1 MSAQQLKIGLSL
13 VSNGTHPA
21 GWRLPEARADAALD
35 FALWKEMAQAAERA
49 KIHFIFLADGIAVR
63 TAASDDDALSYSG
76 RIDQFEPLTLISAL
90 SAVTERIGFIS
101 TASTTYNEPFHI
113 ARKFAS
119 IDHISGGRGGWNVV
133 TSWSEAEAKN
143 FSRDKHLEHSIRYG
157 RAEEFVDVV
166 RGLWDSWEDD
176 AFERDKIGGRYFD
189 PAKMHV
195 LNHVGED
202 FSVRGPLNI
211 ARPIQGY
218 PVIAQ
223 AGSSEPGQ
231 ELAART
237 ADLIY
242 TAKQKREDAIAFYNS
257 VKGRFHKYGRTPDQA
272 LVMPGIMP
280 VIGRTEQEARDK
292 YEQIQQLI
300 HPKVGLAMLARTFGD
315 LSSYPLDGPLP
326 DDLPVLD
333 GVKSHRDPLL
343 RMAREGNLTIRQLY
357 ERVTGAAGHLQLCGT
372 PKSIADT
379 MEEWFT
385 TGACDGFNIMAPYFP
400 AGLYEFLDQVIPE
413 LQRRGLFHNEY
424 EGRTLRENLGLAR
437 PKHGAYKSTSLGS
450 ANRPAAAA
458 E

>member
-1 MSAQQLKIGLSL
+1 MSDRQLKIGLSL

-35 FALWKEMAQAAERA
+35 FALWKEMAQAAEAA

-63 TAASDDDALSYSG
+63 TAASDNDALSYSG
-76 RIDQFEPLTLISAL
+76 RIDQFEPLTLIAGL
-90 SAVTERIGFIS
+90 SAVTDRIGYIA
-101 TASTTYNEPFHI
+101 TASTTYNEPYHI

-119 IDHISGGRGGWNVV
+119 LDHISGGRVGWNVV

-176 AFERDKIGGRYFD
+176 AFCRDKDGGRYFH

-242 TAKQKREDAIAFYNS
+242 TAKQRRDDAAGFYES
-257 VKGRFHKYGRTPDQA
+257 VKGRFSKYGRSRGSA

-280 VIGRTEQEARDK
+280 LIGKTMEEARAK
-292 YEQIQQLI
+292 YDRIQHLI

-315 LSSYPLDGPLP
+315 LSGYPLDGPLP
-326 DDLPVLD
+326 DNLPMMD

-343 RMAREGNLTIRQLY
+343 RMARDENLSIRQLY
-357 ERVTGAAGHLQLCGT
+357 MRVTGAAGHLQLCGT
-372 PKSIADT
+372 PDSIADT
-379 MEEWFT
+379 MEEWFNA
-385 TGACDGFNIMAPYFP
+385 GACDGFNIMAPYFP
-400 AGLYEFLDQVIPE
+400 DGLYEFLNEVVPV
-413 LQRRGLFHNEY
+413 LQRRGLFRSDY
-424 EGRTLRENLGLAR
+424 QGKTLRENLGLVR
-437 PKHGAYKSTSLGS
+437 PEHPATQLKNS
-450 ANRPAAAA
+450 A
-458 E
+458 

>member
-1 MSAQQLKIGLSL
+1 MSKKQLKIGLSL

-21 GWRLPEARADAALD
+21 AWRLPEARADAALD
-35 FALWKEMAQAAERA
+35 FKLWKEMAQAAEAA
-49 KIHFIFLADGIAVR
+49 KIHFIFFADGIAVR
-63 TAASDDDALSYSG
+63 TAASDDDQLSYSG
-76 RIDQFEPLTLISAL
+76 RIDQFEPLTLIGGL
-90 SAVTERIGFIS
+90 SAVTEKIGYIA

-119 IDHISGGRGGWNVV
+119 LDHISGGRVGWNVV

-176 AFERDKIGGRYFD
+176 AFMRDKEGGRYFD
-189 PAKMHV
+189 PSKMHV

-211 ARPIQGY
+211 ARPPQGY

-231 ELAART
+231 DLAART

-242 TAKQKREDAIAFYNS
+242 TAKQKKDDAIGFYKS
-257 VKGRFHKYGRTPDQA
+257 VKGRFPKYGRSPDTA

-280 VIGRTEQEARDK
+280 VIGKTMEEAQRK
-292 YEQIQQLI
+292 YERMQQMI

-315 LSSYPLDGPLP
+315 LSRYDLDGPLP
-326 DDLPVLD
+326 EDLPELD
-333 GVKSHRDPLL
+333 GVKSHREPLI
-343 RMAREGNLTIRQLY
+343 RMARENNLSIRQLY
-357 ERVTGAAGHLQLCGT
+357 MRVTGAAGHLQLCGT
-372 PKSIADT
+372 PDSIADL
-379 MEEWFT
+379 MEDWADS
-385 TGACDGFNIMAPYFP
+385 GACDGFNIMAPYFP
-400 AGLYEFLDQVIPE
+400 DGLYEFLDQVVPV
-413 LQRRGLFHNEY
+413 LQRRGRFRTDY
-424 EGRTLRENLGLAR
+424 EGATLRENLGLAR
-437 PKHGAYKSTSLGS
+437 PQH
-450 ANRPAAAA
+450 PAANARKRA
-458 E
+458 

>member
-1 MSAQQLKIGLSL
+1 MSERQLKIGLSL

-35 FALWKEMAQAAERA
+35 FSLWKEMAQAAEQA

-76 RIDQFEPLTLISAL
+76 RIDQFEPLTLIAGLAAS
-90 SAVTERIGFIS
+90 TEKIGYIA

-119 IDHISGGRGGWNVV
+119 LDFISGGRVGWNVV

-143 FSRDKHLEHSIRYG
+143 FSRDKHLEHSVRYG

-176 AFERDKIGGRYFD
+176 AFLRDKEGGRYFD

-211 ARPIQGY
+211 ARPPQGY

-242 TAKQKREDAIAFYNS
+242 TAKQKRDDARGFYES
-257 VKGRFHKYGRTPDQA
+257 VKGRFGKYGRSTDQA

-280 VIGRTEQEARDK
+280 VVGKTMEEAHAKYQRIQEF
-292 YEQIQQLI
+292 I

-315 LSSYPLDGPLP
+315 LSGYNLDGPLP
-326 DDLPVLD
+326 DNLPTLD
-333 GVKSHRDPLL
+333 GVKSHREPLL
-343 RMAREGNLTIRQLY
+343 KMARDNNLTIRQLY
-357 ERVTGAAGHLQLCGT
+357 MRVTGAAGHLQLCGT
-372 PKSIADT
+372 PESIADT
-379 MEEWFT
+379 MEDWFNA
-385 TGACDGFNIMAPYFP
+385 GACDGFNIMAPYFP
-400 AGLYEFLDQVIPE
+400 DGLYEFLDLVVPV
-413 LQRRGLFHNEY
+413 LQKRGLFRTDY
-424 EGRTLRENLGLAR
+424 EGRTLRDNLGLAR
-437 PKHGAYKSTSLGS
+437 PAHPATRMKRS
-450 ANRPAAAA
+450 A
-458 E
+458 

>member
-1 MSAQQLKIGLSL
+1 MSDRQLKIGLSL

-35 FALWKEMAQAAERA
+35 FSLWKEMAQAAEQA

-76 RIDQFEPLTLISAL
+76 RIDQFEPLTLIAGLAAS
-90 SAVTERIGFIS
+90 TQKIGYIA

-119 IDHISGGRGGWNVV
+119 LDFISGGRVGWNVV
-133 TSWSEAEAKN
+133 TSWSEAEARN
-143 FSRDKHLEHSIRYG
+143 FSREKHLEHSIRYG

-176 AFERDKIGGRYFD
+176 AFMRDKEGGRYFD

-211 ARPIQGY
+211 ARPPQGY

-242 TAKQKREDAIAFYNS
+242 TAKQRREDARAFYQS
-257 VKGRFHKYGRTPDQA
+257 VKGRFGKYGRSTGSA

-280 VIGRTEQEARDK
+280 VIGRTMEEAQARYQRIQE
-292 YEQIQQLI
+292 LI

-326 DDLPVLD
+326 DNLPTLD

-343 RMAREGNLTIRQLY
+343 RMAREENLTIRQLY
-357 ERVTGAAGHLQLCGT
+357 MRVTGAAGHLQLCGT
-372 PKSIADT
+372 PESIADT
-379 MEEWFT
+379 MAEWFNA
-385 TGACDGFNIMAPYFP
+385 GACDGFNIMAPYFP
-400 AGLYEFLDQVIPE
+400 DGLYEFLDQVVPV
-413 LQRRGLFHNEY
+413 LQKRGLFRTDY
-424 EGRTLRENLGLAR
+424 EGNTLRENLGLAR
-437 PKHGAYKSTSLGS
+437 PAHPATRIKRS
-450 ANRPAAAA
+450 A
-458 E
+458 

>member
-1 MSAQQLKIGLSL
+1 MSDRQLKIGLSL

-35 FALWKEMAQAAERA
+35 FSLWKEMAQAAEQA

-76 RIDQFEPLTLISAL
+76 RIDQFEPLTLIAGLAAS
-90 SAVTERIGFIS
+90 TQKIGYIA

-119 IDHISGGRGGWNVV
+119 LDFISGGRVGWNVV

-176 AFERDKIGGRYFD
+176 AFMRDKEGGRYFD

-195 LNHVGED
+195 LNHAGED

-211 ARPIQGY
+211 ARPPQGY

-242 TAKQKREDAIAFYNS
+242 TAKQKPDDARAFYRS
-257 VKGRFHKYGRTPDQA
+257 VKGRFGKYGRSVDSA

-280 VIGRTEQEARDK
+280 VIGRTMEEAQAKYQRIQE
-292 YEQIQQLI
+292 LI

-315 LSSYPLDGPLP
+315 LSGYPLDAPLP
-326 DDLPVLD
+326 DNLPTLD
-333 GVKSHRDPLL
+333 GVKSHREPLL
-343 RMAREGNLTIRQLY
+343 RMARENNLTIRQLY
-357 ERVTGAAGHLQLCGT
+357 MRVTGAAGHLQLCGT
-372 PKSIADT
+372 PESIADT
-379 MEEWFT
+379 MEEWFNA
-385 TGACDGFNIMAPYFP
+385 GACDGFNIMAPYFP
-400 AGLYEFLDQVIPE
+400 DGLYEFLDQVVPV
-413 LQRRGLFHNEY
+413 LQKRGLFRMDY
-424 EGRTLRENLGLAR
+424 EGNTLRENLGLAR
-437 PKHGAYKSTSLGS
+437 PEH
-450 ANRPAAAA
+450 PAARIRRSA
-458 E
+458 

>member
-1 MSAQQLKIGLSL
+1 MSNRQLKLGLSL

-35 FALWKEMAQAAERA
+35 FALWKEMAQAAEAA

-76 RIDQFEPLTLISAL
+76 RIDQFEPLTLIAGL
-90 SAVTERIGFIS
+90 SAVTERIGYIA
-101 TASTTYNEPFHI
+101 TASTTYNEPYHV

-119 IDHISGGRGGWNVV
+119 LDHISGGRVGWNVV

-143 FSRDKHLEHSIRYG
+143 FSREKHLEHSIRYG

-176 AFERDKIGGRYFD
+176 AFCRDKASGRYFD

-242 TAKQKREDAIAFYNS
+242 TAKQRREDAAAFYQS
-257 VKGRFHKYGRTPDQA
+257 VKGRFPKYGRSPDAA
-272 LVMPGIMP
+272 LLMPGIMP
-280 VIGRTEQEARDK
+280 VIGRTMEEAREK
-292 YEQIQQLI
+292 YERIQNLI
-300 HPKVGLAMLARTFGD
+300 HAKVGLAMLARTFGD
-315 LSSYPLDGPLP
+315 LSGYPLDGPLP
-326 DDLPVLD
+326 DNLPVLD

-343 RMAREGNLTIRQLY
+343 RMAREEDLSIRQLY
-357 ERVTGAAGHLQLCGT
+357 MRVTGAAGHLQLCGT
-372 PKSIADT
+372 PESIADT
-379 MEEWFT
+379 MEDWFNA
-385 TGACDGFNIMAPYFP
+385 GACDGFNIMAPFFP
-400 AGLYEFLDQVIPE
+400 DGLYEFLDQVVPV
-413 LQRRGLFHNEY
+413 LQRRGLFRSDY
-424 EGRTLRENLGLAR
+424 EGKTLRENLGLAR
-437 PKHGAYKSTSLGS
+437 PEHP
-450 ANRPAAAA
+450 ANRIRNSA
-458 E
+458 

>member
-1 MSAQQLKIGLSL
+1 MTSKQLKPGKQLKLGLSL

-21 GWRLPEARADAALD
+21 GWRLPEAKADAGID
-35 FALWKEMAQAAERA
+35 FGIWKEMANAAEAA
-49 KIHFIFLADGIAVR
+49 KIHFIFLADGSAVR
-63 TAASDDDALSYSG
+63 TVASDDDQLSYSG
-76 RIDQFEPLTLISAL
+76 RIDQFEPLTLIGAL
-90 SAVTERIGFIS
+90 SAVTDRIGFVA

-119 IDHISGGRGGWNVV
+119 LDHISGGRVGWNVV

-143 FSRDKHLEHSIRYG
+143 FNRDRHLEHSIRYG

-176 AFERDKIGGRYFD
+176 AFLRDKDGGRYFD
-189 PAKMHV
+189 PSKMHQ

-211 ARPIQGY
+211 TRPPQGH

-242 TAKQKREDAIAFYNS
+242 TAKQKPEDAAAFYGS
-257 VKGRFHKYGRTPDQA
+257 VKGRFAKYGRSTDSA

-280 VIGRTEQEARDK
+280 VIGRTMEEAKAK
-292 YEQIQQLI
+292 YDRLQSLV

-315 LSSYPLDGPLP
+315 LSGYDLDGPLP
-326 DDLPVLD
+326 DELPEQN
-333 GVKSHRDPLL
+333 GVKSFRDPYI
-343 RMAREGNLTIRQLY
+343 RMARENNLTIRQLY
-357 ERVTGAAGHLQLCGT
+357 MRVTGAAGHMQIYGT
-372 PKSIADT
+372 PESIADT
-379 MEEWFT
+379 MESWLNA
-385 TGACDGFNIMAPYFP
+385 GACDGFNIMAPHHP
-400 AGLYEFLDQVIPE
+400 VGLYDFLDMVVPE
-413 LQRRGLFHNEY
+413 LQRRGLFRTAY
-424 EGRTLRENLGLAR
+424 EGKTLRENLGL
-437 PKHGAYKSTSLGS
+437 P
-450 ANRPAAAA
+450 RPAHPATLARRSA
-458 E
+458 

>member
-1 MSAQQLKIGLSL
+1 MSNRQLKIGLSL

-35 FALWKEMAQAAERA
+35 FALWKEMAQAAEAA

-76 RIDQFEPLTLISAL
+76 RIDQFEPLTLIAGL
-90 SAVTERIGFIS
+90 SAVTERIGYIA
-101 TASTTYNEPFHI
+101 TASTTYNEPYHI

-119 IDHISGGRGGWNVV
+119 LDHISGGRVGWNVV

-176 AFERDKIGGRYFD
+176 AFCRDKESGRYFD

-195 LNHVGED
+195 LNHAGED

-211 ARPIQGY
+211 ARPPQGY

-237 ADLIY
+237 ADLVY
-242 TAKQKREDAIAFYNS
+242 TAKQRRDDAAGFY
-257 VKGRFHKYGRTPDQA
+257 KGLKARFPKYGRSPDSA
-272 LVMPGIMP
+272 ILMPGIMP
-280 VIGRTEQEARDK
+280 VIGRTMEEAQEKYAR
-292 YEQIQQLI
+292 IQNLI

-315 LSSYPLDGPLP
+315 LSGYPLDGPLP
-326 DDLPVLD
+326 DNLPELD
-333 GVKSHRDPLL
+333 GVKSHREPLL
-343 RMAREGNLTIRQLY
+343 RMARQENLSIRQLY
-357 ERVTGAAGHLQLCGT
+357 MRVTGAAGHLQLCGT
-372 PKSIADT
+372 PESIADT
-379 MEEWFT
+379 MEDWFNA
-385 TGACDGFNIMAPYFP
+385 GACDGFNIMAPYFP
-400 AGLYEFLDQVIPE
+400 DGLYEFLDQVVPV
-413 LQRRGLFHNEY
+413 LQRRGLFRAEY
-424 EGRTLRENLGLAR
+424 EGTTLRENLGIAR
-437 PKHGAYKSTSLGS
+437 PAHPATKIRHS
-450 ANRPAAAA
+450 A
-458 E
+458 

>member
-1 MSAQQLKIGLSL
+1 MKMSARQLKIGLSL

-21 GWRLPEARADAALD
+21 AWRLPEARADAALD
-35 FALWKEMAQAAERA
+35 FSLWKEMAQAAEQA
-49 KIHFIFLADGIAVR
+49 KIHFVFLADGIAVR

-76 RIDQFEPLTLISAL
+76 RIDQFEPLTLIAGL
-90 SAVTERIGFIS
+90 AACTERLGYIA

-119 IDHISGGRGGWNVV
+119 LDFISGGRVGWNVV

-143 FSRDKHLEHSIRYG
+143 FSREKHLEHSIRYG

-176 AFERDKIGGRYFD
+176 AFIRDKEDGRYFD
-189 PAKMHV
+189 PNKMHV

-211 ARPIQGY
+211 ARPPQGY

-242 TAKQKREDAIAFYNS
+242 TAKQKCEDSQAFYRS
-257 VKGRFHKYGRTPDQA
+257 VKGRFPKYGRSPDSA

-280 VIGRTEQEARDK
+280 VIGRTIEEAVAKYQRIQE
-292 YEQIQQLI
+292 LI

-315 LSSYPLDGPLP
+315 LSGCPLDGPLP
-326 DDLPVLD
+326 ENLPMLD
-333 GVKSHRDPLL
+333 GVKSHREPLL
-343 RMAREGNLTIRQLY
+343 RMARENNLTIRQLY
-357 ERVTGAAGHLQLCGT
+357 MRVTGAAGHLQLCGT
-372 PKSIADT
+372 PESIADT
-379 MEEWFT
+379 MEQWFSS
-385 TGACDGFNIMAPYFP
+385 GACDGFNIMAPYFP
-400 AGLYEFLDQVIPE
+400 DGLYEFLDLVIPV
-413 LQRRGLFHNEY
+413 LQKRGLFRTEY
-424 EGRTLRENLGLAR
+424 VGKTLRENLGLAR
-437 PKHGAYKSTSLGS
+437 PAHPSTQIKRS
-450 ANRPAAAA
+450 A
-458 E
+458 